1 MRRYRVPVILSTVG
15 TLCGYL
21 LLHPYTML
29 VYTLIHL
36 HQENGLHFHW
46 KDLPS
51 RTLSAFDPMMLPMA
65 VSFALFG
72 GVIGLLAGILVDRKR
87 RLNAAEHENKEK
99 RIALETLREVMVT
112 LSHYLL
118 NANMIIGGRVR
129 HCRKATADQDIL
141 AALAVIEEQGR
152 KIDAVISALRDSTEI
167 KVAGY
172 TGDGAVKMIDISREI
187 EERIERAKVSAS

>member
-36 HQENGLHFHW
+36 HRENGLHFHW

-72 GVIGLLAGILVDRKR
+72 GVIGLLAGILVD
-87 RLNAAEHENKEK
+87 
-99 RIALETLREVMVT
+99 
-112 LSHYLL
+112 
-118 NANMIIGGRVR
+118 
-129 HCRKATADQDIL
+129 RKATADQDIL

-187 EERIERAKVSAS
+187 EERIERARVSAS

>member
-1 MRRYRVPVILSTVG
+1 MRRYRLPMILSTVG
-15 TLCGYL
+15 ALCGYL

-36 HQENGLHFHW
+36 HRENGLHFHW

-72 GVIGLLAGILVDRKR
+72 GVIGLLAGILIDRRR
-87 RLNAAEHENKEK
+87 RLTAAEHENKEK

-118 NANMIIGGRVR
+118 NANMIIGGKVR
-129 HCRKATADQDIL
+129 HCRKVTADQDIL

-172 TGDGAVKMIDISREI
+172 AGDGAVKMMDISREI
-187 EERIERAKVSAS
+187 EERIGRAKESAS